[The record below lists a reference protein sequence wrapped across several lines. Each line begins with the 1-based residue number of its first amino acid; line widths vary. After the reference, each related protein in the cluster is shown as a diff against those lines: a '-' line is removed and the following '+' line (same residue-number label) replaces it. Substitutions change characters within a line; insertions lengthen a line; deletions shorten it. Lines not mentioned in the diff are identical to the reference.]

1 MVMTAH
7 TANQT
12 FNFQLPSLSYIDAK
26 WEEPDLVAAPETV
39 REAKT
44 GLLARLTARYR
55 DWRRTQQAMA
65 EFAGM
70 SDYEL
75 ADLGLSRADAYR
87 VFDPALNQD
96 LRQRGQQA

>member
-1 MVMTAH
+1 MSAR

-26 WEEPDLVAAPETV
+26 WEEPSLRVPAQSTAAP
-39 REAKT
+39 AKT
-44 GLLARLTARYR
+44 GLVSRLMAGYRVWQRTRQAR
-55 DWRRTQQAMA
+55 D
-65 EFAGM
+65 EFSLM

-75 ADLGLSRADAYR
+75 ADIGLSRADVHR

-96 LRQRGQQA
+96 LQHRGPLG

>member
-1 MVMTAH
+1 MVMAAR

-26 WEEPDLVAAPETV
+26 WEEPNLIARPEALRDT
-39 REAKT
+39 KT
-44 GLLARLTARYR
+44 GYLSRLMARYR

-65 EFAGM
+65 EFSGM

-75 ADLGLSRADAYR
+75 ADLGLSRADVYR

-96 LRQRGQQA
+96 LQTRGA